1 MKANGWLLG
10 TFAPSGASP
19 YTQYEPRPGVSQPV
33 TRTSPKRTAKWLERP
48 YIEATSTALAL
59 VGGSVASVGSML
71 AQGRMSAGMSIED
84 LAYKSKLRATII
96 SAIEADDF
104 SLCGGEVYARG
115 QIRALA
121 RLIGLDPESVIEV
134 YESQS
139 RP

>member
-1 MKANGWLLG
+1 M
-10 TFAPSGASP
+10 
-19 YTQYEPRPGVSQPV
+19 
-33 TRTSPKRTAKWLERP
+33 
-48 YIEATSTALAL
+48 
-59 VGGSVASVGSML
+59 SV
-71 AQGRMSAGMSIED
+71 ED

-121 RLIGLDPESVIEV
+121 RIIGIDPESLIEV

-139 RP
+139 QP